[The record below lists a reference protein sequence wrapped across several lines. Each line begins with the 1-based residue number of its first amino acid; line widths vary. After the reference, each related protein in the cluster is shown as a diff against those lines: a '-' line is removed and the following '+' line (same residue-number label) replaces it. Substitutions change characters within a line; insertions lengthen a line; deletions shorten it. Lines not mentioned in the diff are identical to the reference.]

1 MEKTMSP
8 LISLTLSVFLLFP
21 LWPYQQPDSS
31 GQTPVRRGKN
41 DSAKREHNGHGHPS
55 GANPTTPPLIKPKLE
70 PLTPDASTPVALP
83 AGEVDKVKLAVD
95 LVVLDAQVVQQKTGR
110 IVGALKKD
118 DFSLFED
125 GVHQQISHFSQDT
138 LPLSVIILVDRGSCL
153 DPFGEKVR
161 QATVESLERLKPQ
174 DEVAVMAFHNNV
186 EVVSGF
192 SHDKNQIRAAMDN
205 MLPHDEDANHCF
217 NRAFYEAARFMRRA
231 SNPDGRRVIIV
242 ITAVT
247 TSFDCEGPTGEQARL
262 AVLESGSVVCGIIP
276 KSAGQKLESGAM
288 RAITGIGGLF
298 KVRSSHLKKLAEETG
313 GEIMTDKPERLDQT
327 FNTLISHLRTR
338 YSIGFVSTNSKRD
351 GSFRKIKLE
360 LNDAIKSGPSKF
372 VVKTRRGYISA
383 RESSVV
389 DKK

>member
-1 MEKTMSP
+1 MSP
-8 LISLTLSVFLLFP
+8 LISLMLSVLLFFP
-21 LWPYQQPDSS
+21 LWPSQQPDPSH
-31 GQTPVRRGKN
+31 QTPARRGKN
-41 DSAKREHNGHGHPS
+41 DSTKREQNPHIHPS
-55 GANPTTPPLIKPKLE
+55 ASTRTAPPLIEPKLE
-70 PLTPDASTPVALP
+70 SLPADKSVPGALP
-83 AGEVDKVKLAVD
+83 AGDPDRVKLSVD

-110 IVGALKKD
+110 IVGALKKE
-118 DFSLFED
+118 DFYLYED
-125 GVHQQISHFSQDT
+125 GVRQQISHFSQDT

-174 DEVAVMAFHNNV
+174 DEVAVMAFHNDV

-205 MLPHDEDANHCF
+205 MLAHDEEANHCF
-217 NRAFYEAARFMRRA
+217 NRAFYAAARYMRRA

-247 TSFDCEGPTGEQARL
+247 TSFDCEGPTGEEARL

-313 GEIMTDKPERLDQT
+313 GEIVTDRPERLDQT

-338 YSIGFVSTNSKRD
+338 YSLGFVSTNTKRD
-351 GSFRKIKLE
+351 GSLRKIKLDLSDE
-360 LNDAIKSGPSKF
+360 MRKGPSKL
-372 VVKTRRGYISA
+372 VVKTRRGYLSA
-383 RESSVV
+383 REQTTV